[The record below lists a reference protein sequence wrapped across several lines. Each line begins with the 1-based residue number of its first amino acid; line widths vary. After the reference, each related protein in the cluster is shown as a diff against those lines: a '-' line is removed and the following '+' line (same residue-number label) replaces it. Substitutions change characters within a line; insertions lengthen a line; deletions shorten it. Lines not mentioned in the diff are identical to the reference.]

1 MWKKRM
7 TDKLLMKMFAN
18 ISNLVILG
26 GMWLKFSSSL
36 SNRIPSIFSHAALKA
51 PHVVG

>member
-18 ISNLVILG
+18 ISNLLILG

-36 SNRIPSIFSHAALKA
+36 FNRIPCIFSHAALKE
-51 PHVVG
+51 PYVVG